1 MKKIIKILTV
11 LVLVLFMYKGVSSC
25 VYADFWT
32 DANNWYKGEG
42 FQGDDMISAGD
53 IENVATIA
61 PAAVEVIDT
70 FSDMVNVVGTTVFVA
85 VTIFL
90 GIKYMFGSFEAK
102 ADVKESLVN
111 LLVACVF
118 FFGWNSIWNILF
130 QNGQFVLTPL
140 DSTSYESVV
149 AKMFNTL
156 TNLANFLA
164 VGAVLYIGIR
174 YIFAGATGKA
184 ELKAKSDQFIIGIV
198 LSFCAVGVLNLVST
212 IINQVF

>member
-1 MKKIIKILTV
+1 MKKVLKILTI
-11 LVLVLFMYKGVSSC
+11 FMFILIACKYTCSY

-32 DANNWYKGEG
+32 DANSWYKGEG
-42 FQGDDMISAGD
+42 FEGDDMIAPGD
-53 IENVATIA
+53 IDDVATIA

-90 GIKYMFGSFEAK
+90 GIKYMFGTFEAK
-102 ADVKESLVN
+102 ADVKESLLN
-111 LLVACVF
+111 LLVACIF

-149 AKMFNTL
+149 AKVFNTL
-156 TNLANFLA
+156 TNVANFLA

-184 ELKAKSDQFIIGIV
+184 ELKAKSDQFIIGII
-198 LSFCAVGVLNLVST
+198 LSFCAVGFLNLVST
-212 IINQVF
+212 IVNEVF